1 MDPITRQGISVAAG
15 AGGAEATYVD
25 DVFSTFLYEGT
36 GSSRSI
42 NNGIDLS
49 GEGGLVWIK
58 RRTFPSNTIG
68 RHNFYDTER
77 GATKAI
83 FSNDNDVE
91 NTRSGAL
98 TAFNSNGFT
107 LGNFTDENGSG
118 NDICS
123 WTFRKAPG
131 FFDVVTYTG
140 NGSVRTISHNLGSV
154 PGMIIC
160 KRLDASSQWPVWHR
174 SVSLNTTAKLQLEE
188 SSAAANSANMFT
200 ATAPTS
206 TEFTIG
212 THSNINTNG
221 GTYVAYLFAHDDQS
235 FGTDSDESIVKCG
248 SYTGNGSTTGPVID
262 LGFEPQWLLVKLSST
277 SGGYWVMLDNMRG
290 VNADGQTSILY
301 ANDSGQEVT
310 STFASFSSTGFQPR
324 TGSNYMNSS
333 GQTYIYMAIRRPHKP
348 PTAGTDVFGIDNG
361 SSSSTIPNWDSG
373 FPVDMSFF
381 FSTFGGYNFGNAAR
395 ILGSKWF
402 KTDLPDALA
411 ADGSMVWDSN
421 EGYGTGYQSHWY
433 SHMFKRAPGFFD
445 VVAYTGTGSSRNLS
459 HNLGAVPELI
469 IQKRRSTNGEW
480 HVFANSVTSPNSDWY
495 LNFGNLNR
503 TYSLE
508 NNFGN
513 TGISGDPTSTVIPLG
528 NSSNLNGSSSTFVM
542 YLFASLN
549 GISKVGSYTGTGYSV
564 NVDCGFAAGAR
575 FVLIKRTDSSGD
587 WYVWD
592 TLRGIV
598 SGNDPYKLLNS
609 NAAQVTNTDYID
621 PLNAGFTVTSSAPAA
636 LNASGGTYLF
646 LAIA

>member
-1 MDPITRQGISVAAG
+1 MDPITRQAIAVAAG

-25 DVFSTFLYEGT
+25 DVFSTFLYKGNNST
-36 GSSRSI
+36 QTI

-49 GEGGLVWIK
+49 GEGGLVWQK
-58 RRTFPSNTIG
+58 G
-68 RHNFYDTER
+68 RSMSSGSWSIPHLLFDTER
-77 GATKAI
+77 GARKLI
-83 FSNDNDVE
+83 SSNTYAAESTPVYGV
-91 NTRSGAL
+91 SS
-98 TAFNSNGFT
+98 FNSNGFS
-107 LGNFTDENGSG
+107 L
-118 NDICS
+118 NDSYTHSNSSVIDGGYCS

-140 NGSVRTISHNLGSV
+140 TGSVQNISHSLGST
-154 PGMIIC
+154 PGMIMV
-160 KRLDASSQWPVWHR
+160 KHLSGSSDWSVWHR
-174 SVSLNTTAKLQLEE
+174 SLSVPQRSQLRLNTTGAEITT
-188 SSAAANSANMFT
+188 NTDYWGN
-200 ATAPTS
+200 TAPTS
-206 TEFTIG
+206 TQFTVG
-212 THSNINTNG
+212 NSQLTGGNG
-221 GTYVAYLFAHDDQS
+221 QTYVAYLFAHDDQS
-235 FGTDSDESIVKCG
+235 FGTDSDEAIIKCG
-248 SYTGNGSTTGPVID
+248 SYNADSNGHYTVD
-262 LGFEPQWLLVKLSST
+262 LGFEPQFLLVKST
-277 SGGYWVMLDNMRG
+277 SAGSWFLIDNMRDMATASG
-290 VNADGQTSILY
+290 SLLRAESSNAETTYSGEGYLVLQPNGFKSTLNLLGASQTF
-301 ANDSGQEVT
+301 V
-310 STFASFSSTGFQPR
+310 
-324 TGSNYMNSS
+324 
-333 GQTYIYMAIRRPHKP
+333 YMAIRRPHKP

-395 ILGSKWF
+395 ILGSKWL

-411 ADGSMVWDSN
+411 GDGSIVWDSN

-445 VVAYTGTGSSRNLS
+445 VVTWTGNGTQGRTIL
-459 HNLGAVPELI
+459 HNLGVAPELI
-469 IQKRRSTNGEW
+469 IVKSRSNAIGWPTWQKYGTDDSTYGRK
-480 HVFANSVTSPNSDWY
+480 TLM
-495 LNFGNLNR
+495 LNTNAAE
-503 TYSLE
+503 SL
-508 NNFGN
+508 
-513 TGISGDPTSTVIPLG
+513 TGWFTTTEPTSTVFSL
-528 NSSNLNGSSSTFVM
+528 SSNNQINSGSGYTYIG
-542 YLFASLN
+542 YLFATLS